1 MTQQNDI
8 HHYIRSLFVKE
19 DDVLEAVFSSISET
33 GMPHISVPG
42 ETGKLLYLLAKLT
55 GAKRI
60 LEIGAL
66 GGYSSI
72 WLARALPADGRLLSL
87 ELKPSYANVAK
98 TNVERAGL
106 EEKVN
111 YRIGPAL
118 ESLEALDREGRT
130 FDFFFI
136 DADKKNYPNY
146 LQMAI
151 KLAVPGALI
160 TADNVLWRGK
170 VANPADED
178 HRTEY
183 MRQFNEM
190 AAQHPR
196 LESIVIPVGDGLFMG
211 RVKS

>member
-196 LESIVIPVGDGLFMG
+196 LESIVIPIGDGLFMG